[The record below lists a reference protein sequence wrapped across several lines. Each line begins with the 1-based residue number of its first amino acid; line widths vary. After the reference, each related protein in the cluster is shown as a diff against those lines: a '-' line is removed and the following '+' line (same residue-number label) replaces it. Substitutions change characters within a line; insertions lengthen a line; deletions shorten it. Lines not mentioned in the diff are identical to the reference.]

1 MDIEHNNIQHRT
13 LSIVVWTQKCSIAWD
28 GVYQQR
34 TFGLSGAA
42 ISQAGCPSCRRPMN
56 DIKAL
61 NDVDWGVY
69 HPSPPHFVIRG
80 LKSSFSISAN
90 LPTVAFLFFFRTN
103 STDSAD
109 CLPIHVRFL
118 LFSFSLPPFLVF
130 DSLRQIMLTYVS
142 FWARIFSCRIEPFAS
157 VERLFHRLTALP
169 VVVQWAMSK
178 RWTTESAV

>member
-1 MDIEHNNIQHRT
+1 MGSTDNEPLAFLERLFHRLAALPVIVQWTISKRWTMD
-13 LSIVVWTQKCSIAWD
+13 S
-28 GVYQQR
+28 
-34 TFGLSGAA
+34 
-42 ISQAGCPSCRRPMN
+42 
-56 DIKAL
+56 
-61 NDVDWGVY
+61 VDWGVY

>member
-1 MDIEHNNIQHRT
+1 MGSTNNEPLAFLERLFHRLAALPVVVQWTISKRWTMD
-13 LSIVVWTQKCSIAWD
+13 S
-28 GVYQQR
+28 
-34 TFGLSGAA
+34 
-42 ISQAGCPSCRRPMN
+42 
-56 DIKAL
+56 
-61 NDVDWGVY
+61 VDWGVY

-109 CLPIHVRFL
+109 CLPILLRMSVFYFL
-118 LFSFSLPPFLVF
+118 VFLFHLFLVF

-142 FWARIFSCRIEPFAS
+142 FWARIFSCRIEPFAC

-178 RWTTESAV
+178 RWTTESAVQSAM